1 MGVRVKN
8 SYNRTAA
15 GTLISKTRDMKDG
28 EDLVTSIVLKRN
40 VTLVDIVS
48 TRMLGQIGFL
58 AKVFEIFNTEG
69 LSVDVVATSEVSVS
83 LTLDPAKTLWERDL
97 IDEELESLMA
107 AFSVGIQ
114 HSPTR
119 ALTHSLTDSLV
130 RSLAHSFAHSRAA
143 PSLPPPLT
151 PGRGQDELCTRL
163 LHPLAHL
170 QRRQVERNLGARLP
184 RARTGAREHPD
195 DEPGSQ
201 QEQHRPHHP
210 GRPGHAHPARPPPR
224 VFRVNRY
231 ITLRHA
237 TSPWARLYDT
247 VHDKTNR
254 LIPCP
259 NPSILS
265 GCFSSSNDTGSTP
278 WYPNHELG
286 TMKFAA
292 MKAMNVCSPVRPVR
306 PHPMPSNTASRT
318 RMVKMASYLCVK

>member
-1 MGVRVKN
+1 MPPVRLSPPFTTRSTNQATELAFFGATVLHPLSMQPAAEYSDGEMGVRVKN

-119 ALTHSLTDSLV
+119 ALTH
-130 RSLAHSFAHSRAA
+130 
-143 PSLPPPLT
+143 
-151 PGRGQDELCTRL
+151 
-163 LHPLAHL
+163 
-170 QRRQVERNLGARLP
+170 
-184 RARTGAREHPD
+184 
-195 DEPGSQ
+195 
-201 QEQHRPHHP
+201 
-210 GRPGHAHPARPPPR
+210 
-224 VFRVNRY
+224 
-231 ITLRHA
+231 
-237 TSPWARLYDT
+237 
-247 VHDKTNR
+247 
-254 LIPCP
+254 
-259 NPSILS
+259 
-265 GCFSSSNDTGSTP
+265 
-278 WYPNHELG
+278 
-286 TMKFAA
+286 
-292 MKAMNVCSPVRPVR
+292 
-306 PHPMPSNTASRT
+306 
-318 RMVKMASYLCVK
+318 

>member
-1 MGVRVKN
+1 MQPAAEYTDGAMGVRVKN

-107 AFSVGIQ
+107 AFSVGIRFN
-114 HSPTR
+114 TR
-119 ALTHSLTDSLV
+119 VFNTHASAH
-130 RSLAHSFAHSRAA
+130 SLAHSLTRAL
-143 PSLPPPLT
+143 PHRSPRSLLT
-151 PGRGQDELCTRL
+151 PGRGQDEVRTRL

-224 VFRVNRY
+224 VFRM
-231 ITLRHA
+231 
-237 TSPWARLYDT
+237 
-247 VHDKTNR
+247 
-254 LIPCP
+254 IP
-259 NPSILS
+259 
-265 GCFSSSNDTGSTP
+265 
-278 WYPNHELG
+278 HR
-286 TMKFAA
+286 
-292 MKAMNVCSPVRPVR
+292 V
-306 PHPMPSNTASRT
+306 
-318 RMVKMASYLCVK
+318 

>member
-1 MGVRVKN
+1 MPPVPPVRPSPPFTTRSTNQATELAFFGATVLHPLSMQPAAEYTDGEMGVRVKN

-130 RSLAHSFAHSRAA
+130 RSLARCPIAPSPSHPRAWPRRAMHAATPSSRSSATSTSRAKSWSA
-143 PSLPPPLT
+143 SSACS
-151 PGRGQDELCTRL
+151 D
-163 LHPLAHL
+163 
-170 QRRQVERNLGARLP
+170 
-184 RARTGAREHPD
+184 
-195 DEPGSQ
+195 GS
-201 QEQHRPHHP
+201 
-210 GRPGHAHPARPPPR
+210 A
-224 VFRVNRY
+224 
-231 ITLRHA
+231 
-237 TSPWARLYDT
+237 
-247 VHDKTNR
+247 
-254 LIPCP
+254 
-259 NPSILS
+259 
-265 GCFSSSNDTGSTP
+265 
-278 WYPNHELG
+278 
-286 TMKFAA
+286 
-292 MKAMNVCSPVRPVR
+292 
-306 PHPMPSNTASRT
+306 
-318 RMVKMASYLCVK
+318 

>member
-1 MGVRVKN
+1 MQPAAEYTDGEMGVRVKN

-119 ALTHSLTDSLV
+119 ALTHSLT
-130 RSLAHSFAHSRAA
+130 RSFAHSLTRSLTRALPH
-143 PSLPPPLT
+143 PSLPLSPLS
-151 PGRGQDELCTRL
+151 
-163 LHPLAHL
+163 
-170 QRRQVERNLGARLP
+170 VK
-184 RARTGAREHPD
+184 TGLN
-195 DEPGSQ
+195 SC
-201 QEQHRPHHP
+201 
-210 GRPGHAHPARPPPR
+210 
-224 VFRVNRY
+224 RY
-231 ITLRHA
+231 IVLSVREQ
-237 TSPWARLYDT
+237 
-247 VHDKTNR
+247 
-254 LIPCP
+254 
-259 NPSILS
+259 IL
-265 GCFSSSNDTGSTP
+265 
-278 WYPNHELG
+278 
-286 TMKFAA
+286 
-292 MKAMNVCSPVRPVR
+292 
-306 PHPMPSNTASRT
+306 
-318 RMVKMASYLCVK
+318 